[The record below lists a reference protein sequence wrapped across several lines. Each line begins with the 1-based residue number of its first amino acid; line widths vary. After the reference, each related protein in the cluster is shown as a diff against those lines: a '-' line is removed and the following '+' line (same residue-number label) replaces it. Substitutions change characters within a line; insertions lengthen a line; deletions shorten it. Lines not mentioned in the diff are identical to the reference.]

1 MRSVVMLLMTAAV
14 AQQPTVGVRVLGPD
28 GAPAPAAAIELRWR
42 AFPEL
47 PGLLG
52 RSLGGD
58 GVATLAATA
67 DERGRA
73 SIVVPVH
80 GPFEI
85 TARAPGSRSV
95 PKFPV
100 LAGDFVDLTLRPAFV
115 VAGTLRDAAGEPIAG
130 AALTAVPN
138 PTSWGRMAAYRLPEA
153 RGDTVTAA
161 DGTFALEWHEGYLQA
176 PVYEPFVSLQ
186 LRDGRLLHQENELL
200 RPTQRC
206 RQLDLRAAAP
216 ASETGRIV
224 QTDGTPAVGALVFDI
239 VRPWRRT
246 TTDADG
252 AFVLAGASAQVTTC
266 GVRHGARVVGTFV
279 RGGPAG
285 RATPDPIELPG
296 EGTASVL
303 VVDAGGEPLPAT
315 ELLWVVLLTGAARG
329 LDALPLELPART
341 DDRGHAALPALGPW
355 HAVHLFV
362 QRGGVWTWVGERAA
376 GELASWDR
384 VAVSEPRAVTGK
396 VVAADSV
403 PLPGVRVVLRTVA
416 LQEPLE
422 WVTYTDRRGVFT
434 FPAAPPGALA
444 LAAEGS
450 VHGFASAAI
459 DATATHCDLAFV
471 AGETVTVTLH
481 DSDGQP
487 VAGGWVSLIASSDGQ
502 SQLPGFGGASA
513 AVCALTGPDGVAQF
527 RGLPDLHWQVVGN
540 FLRDVSV
547 HSGGGQV
554 DSGQE
559 ITLVARRSRA

>member
-1 MRSVVMLLMTAAV
+1 MRSVVMFLMTAIV
-14 AQQPTVGVRVLGPD
+14 AQQPSVGVRVLD
-28 GAPAPAAAIELRWR
+28 AEGAAAPAAAIEVRWR

-47 PGLLG
+47 PGLVG

-138 PTSWGRMAAYRLPEA
+138 PTSWARMAAYRLPEA

-200 RPTQRC
+200 RPTKRC
-206 RQLDLRAAAP
+206 QQLELKAGAVAV
-216 ASETGRIV
+216 EQGRIL
-224 QTDGTPAVGALVFDI
+224 QANGTPAVGAEIFDRQ
-239 VRPWRRT
+239 RPWLST
-246 TTDADG
+246 STDADG
-252 AFVLAGASAQVTTC
+252 AFVFPILASRATVLWVRLDGHVLTPIACGGKGAPANPYPLTLARAPAAMLMLVDHAGAALAGAEVLW
-266 GVRHGARVVGTFV
+266 VIH
-279 RGGPAG
+279 
-285 RATPDPIELPG
+285 DPIGDLRLGEPRIELSARTDERGQVAVPPIAPRLAVQCFARRAG
-296 EGTASVL
+296 LWHWVGDSAAENVATWRQATMPPTRRITGRVRASDGV
-303 VVDAGGEPLPAT
+303 PLPA
-315 ELLWVVLLTGAARG
+315 
-329 LDALPLELPART
+329 
-341 DDRGHAALPALGPW
+341 
-355 HAVHLFV
+355 
-362 QRGGVWTWVGERAA
+362 
-376 GELASWDR
+376 
-384 VAVSEPRAVTGK
+384 
-396 VVAADSV
+396 
-403 PLPGVRVVLRTVA
+403 VRVVLRGTA
-416 LQEPLE
+416 MQWPLE
-422 WVTYTDRRGVFT
+422 WVTFTDRRGEFVF
-434 FPAAPPGALA
+434 ASAPPGAVTLD
-444 LAAEGS
+444 AEGS
-450 VHGFASAAI
+450 AHGFANATFS
-459 DATATHCDLAFV
+459 ATAERCDLAFA
-471 AGETVTVTLH
+471 AGESVTVILR

-487 VAGGWVSLIASSDGQ
+487 VAGGWVSLIASSNGQ
-502 SQLPGFGGASA
+502 PQLPGFGGASA

-540 FLRDVSV
+540 FLRDGSV

-554 DSGQE
+554 GSGQE